1 MPEMSNKRTHRT
13 SLSTSD
19 SSFQFLQASHYRAGE
34 LYLFC
39 RTERPYPS
47 SGSLFGIFDKEA
59 SGVIYLESSS
69 SDLCHFRLWH
79 RLPRG
84 YRCSRCATRSE
95 LRDYIFNL
103 ACYEYRHTGHR
114 PELPYEN
121 PAPIYENSL
130 IGEERR
136 DSLQEGG
143 GRRKRSVLR
152 AMAGSNRDIS
162 FPAMPPDFF
171 TSFRDIESQERTF
184 CSCGVHM

>member
-1 MPEMSNKRTHRT
+1 MPDSQDTVHILERTSSNDMPEMSNKRTHRT

-121 PAPIYENSL
+121 PAPIYENTL
-130 IGEERR
+130 IGEE
-136 DSLQEGG
+136 
-143 GRRKRSVLR
+143 
-152 AMAGSNRDIS
+152 
-162 FPAMPPDFF
+162 
-171 TSFRDIESQERTF
+171 
-184 CSCGVHM
+184 

>member
-1 MPEMSNKRTHRT
+1 MPDSQDTVHILERTSSNDMPEMRNKRTYRT

-69 SDLCHFRLWH
+69 PDLCHFRLWH

-84 YRCSRCATRSE
+84 YRCSRRATRSE

-103 ACYEYRHTGHR
+103 ACYEYAVQG
-114 PELPYEN
+114 
-121 PAPIYENSL
+121 
-130 IGEERR
+130 IG
-136 DSLQEGG
+136 
-143 GRRKRSVLR
+143 RSC
-152 AMAGSNRDIS
+152 
-162 FPAMPPDFF
+162 
-171 TSFRDIESQERTF
+171 RTRILHPF
-184 CSCGVHM
+184 MKIPL

>member
-1 MPEMSNKRTHRT
+1 MSNKRTHRT

-121 PAPIYENSL
+121 PAPNRPVSL
-130 IGEERR
+130 YMPEQYNLRHKSE
-136 DSLQEGG
+136 SCF
-143 GRRKRSVLR
+143 SV
-152 AMAGSNRDIS
+152 I
-162 FPAMPPDFF
+162 PD
-171 TSFRDIESQERTF
+171 TTIAVWSCSQILTLYRVLSWARTAYTLVVLS
-184 CSCGVHM
+184 SCF